1 MIQVNK
7 IDAQNENLK
16 QNNVLVNSLLDH
28 NQQLTKQIEETNTKI
43 DYIGDNVEAIHS
55 KLDKRIF
62 YQEESKSMDNE
73 SVAPDEV
80 VFEEEKNETKEY
92 FRGDSKNLEQVFD
105 YLKSGNDELES
116 KLGAYTQYYSLDDSM
131 AQE

>member
-1 MIQVNK
+1 M
-7 IDAQNENLK
+7 
-16 QNNVLVNSLLDH
+16 VNSLLDH
-28 NQQLTKQIEETNTKI
+28 NQHLTKQIGETTTKI

-55 KLDKRIF
+55 KLDKRVF

-116 KLGAYTQYYSLDDSM
+116 KLGAYTQHYSLDDSM